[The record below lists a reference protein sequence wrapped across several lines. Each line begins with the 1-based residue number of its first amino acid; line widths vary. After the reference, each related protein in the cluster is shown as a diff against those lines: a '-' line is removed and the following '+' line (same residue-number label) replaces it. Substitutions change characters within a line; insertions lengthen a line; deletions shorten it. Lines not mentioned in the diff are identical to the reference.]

1 MKINLTRLLE
11 IKSRFGDDEEFTDT
25 DSTSYTSYTF
35 EATSSEK
42 AYSFELEKESF
53 ILDNK

>member
-11 IKSRFGDDEEFTDT
+11 IKSKFDDDEFTDT
-25 DSTSYTSYTF
+25 DSTSYTYYTF

-53 ILDNK
+53 ILANQ